1 MATTRPTTAVSSS
14 SSGKLRSQIGQT
26 KRRISEHLL
35 DKKQYTDTY
44 GNYKDSL
51 TTALEQLEKLRPIYK
66 FGLKQLELLD
76 PTKAS
81 LMQAADDFIGDATS
95 TQTPITQPPTNG
107 GQMEMPK
114 STFNL
119 NQTNQST
126 NAESDFI
133 INVGSNADP
142 IVPIPSS
149 GHNIVVSHQ
158 SRLAVPQMKIP
169 TFSGDIS
176 KFLEFR
182 DSFTFTMRLIQVDD
196 LSKLH
201 YLRSSMEGEPEEL
214 LRSLP
219 IISSNYEIAMKV
231 LEEQYGGQVR
241 IKHNL
246 LSKLSDLPDLSQ
258 DTNSTNFR
266 RFTIQASL
274 YFDQLL
280 NLNCDV
286 DNFSTGHIIQNKLPT
301 RIKRILFG
309 KGEANMP
316 TSTKDLISRLKELS
330 RDENLLTE
338 LFKNKGNQHQTSTT
352 MLSQQTTNKHKQQK
366 DHLGHLGQGKQ
377 IDSTTFKV
385 TTPCAFCAEEK
396 FIHPHIHCKR
406 YSTVESRTDRA
417 RELHLCFRCLRSGH
431 SSQTCQRQCHH
442 CQGNHHQSLCYR
454 FLKRHV
460 QSNGNPPPS
469 TSNPSSSPSWNNA
482 SHQQSTNRQQQQQN
496 IAPKAKQYNGNNGQ
510 PQQGNQ
516 KHNFQQKPYFGHP
529 QQQQQQQ
536 RTNLAMATEPG
547 ENQTMTVITYVD
559 DTIVKPITTL
569 ETVTSM
575 EPLQQSAELK
585 QQSVIMMTAE
595 LPVLDKD
602 GNEVKGTVFFDSG
615 SNMSYISTSFAEK
628 LKLDP
633 LLNKQLHI
641 DTFASSE
648 SRSINSNVFNVSI
661 RNLKSS
667 IPVKLCEVPY
677 IARNIV
683 SVDVDNSMI
692 NQLLNYEHIPLQRQ
706 QKEVDILIGL
716 DTYLELLGQVNTVR
730 LFNGL
735 HLNMTDCG
743 PIISGRETINALTL
757 LCKQDIPTDA
767 ICQELHNFWK
777 LESIGITDQ
786 PNLKIDEEVNE
797 FYTSTTTRDTDGRF
811 ILRLPYIDKS
821 NTQLPSN
828 RALAF
833 GRLQGILRKLRSDP
847 ELLQKY
853 DNIFAEQLKFGFI
866 ELVDENTADGPIV
879 QYLGHHPVFKQDSK
893 STKIRIVFDGS
904 AKSSKS
910 AHSLNDVLHTG
921 QRLLPDTAAL
931 FLRIRQ
937 FIILLSADIE
947 KAFLQLSLHLE
958 DRDATRFLW
967 INPATNKVI
976 CYRYRRVPFGL
987 KSSPFLLNKSVKTR
1001 LESSNNPMAQ
1011 KMINSFYVDNAFIGV
1026 NTFEEAKE
1034 VCEFA
1039 RTLFKTAQMNLCQWF
1054 SNNAQFNKYIA
1065 DSQNTPPEAR
1075 LQKVLAPTG
1084 LLTKRAVLRFIA
1096 SCYDPIGI
1104 LTPVTLYGKLF
1115 FQKLAHKEMQWDD
1128 SLTPDQ
1134 HKAVQKILQQFEA
1147 PPWHVPRRFF
1157 QGLLQF
1163 PTTVELHV
1171 FTDASTIAYGTVAYL
1186 RGLDNQQVDT
1196 QFLMSKSRV
1205 VPLKTNYTIPA
1216 LEMLAIL
1223 TGVRLANYC
1232 LSNLQLTFGA
1242 YIWSDSLCSVDSLS
1256 SSHVANSRFA
1266 RNRMK
1271 AIQEEGAAFIYTH
1284 VKGKI
1289 NPADYLTRGLSFTEV
1304 EQSELWLKGPSFLRS
1319 TAPLPIR
1326 CNSTSIME
1334 IPTTSL
1340 VIHEDPIIDTHRFS
1354 SFHRLLRTMMV
1365 IFLFVGRGKMP
1376 LQQRV
1381 YRSLQFLLHLAQSI
1395 NPPQDDTI
1403 KALRLRRSDK
1413 NNLWIFTGRAELRP
1427 LVYLPHGHIA
1437 QLLVM
1442 DIHIRHFHSSPL
1454 YTLSQL
1460 REQFWIPRGRSF
1472 VQKTIKNCT
1481 PCRKMEPR
1489 PYHQPAFAEFPRS
1502 RLEPSKPFT
1511 TTGVDYGGPLQVSIN
1526 GVTQKIWIVLFTCL
1540 YSRFTATEIVLDMK
1554 STSFLTALRRFVS
1567 IHDKPTTIICDNAS
1581 QFTIVSSIRNILQN
1595 ELQQSPS
1602 ICSTSLPEFHFIPA
1616 HSPWAG
1622 GVYERMMSLIKKTLV
1637 RAGTTKRLLSLEDFR
1652 TTLAECTTI
1661 INYRPLSYVS
1671 SDDDISP
1678 IRPVDYVFPHR
1689 HRSHPPILS
1698 LDSHLDI
1705 DLETLSTNTILPTQ
1719 EGEIKIE
1726 NENNSVITRVDSSGI
1741 VSVQLQLKNYI
1752 VERIVQEDQC
1762 NISQISMAGCYSCS
1776 QGSIVKMTCSS
1787 IQSEVEGRILCPS
1800 ITSSVNC
1807 TKQGERNLLV
1817 LHVNHQTVNENCSI
1831 TCGHTTTSFLLI
1843 GQLFAVETF
1852 KDRNSS
1858 HLHPI
1863 MNSSP
1868 RKREK
1873 KKILS
1878 TIGSKIL
1885 MLHVAQLQLLNCD
1898 FFQLLNSDSMVQYLL
1913 QWFQWIKIR
1922 CMVSIASMLN
1932 GLVSMG
1938 NASRTIN
1945 YNLHC
1950 FTHFTCFIGNVDC
1963 VNRESKEKRFVIQ
1976 QLMFMDDKS

>member
-1 MATTRPTTAVSSS
+1 MATTRPTTAGSSS

-35 DKKQYTDTY
+35 DKVPGTDSINGYNAEDTYDFLLDLGDTMDNLSTQSRKLQQLDQQWTTLINQNPSEKEIQKQYIDTY
-44 GNYKDSL
+44 GNYRDSL

-76 PTKAS
+76 PSKAS
-81 LMQAADDFIGDATS
+81 LMQAADDFIGDTTS
-95 TQTPITQPPTNG
+95 TQTPTNG
-107 GQMEMPK
+107 GQMEMPN
-114 STFNL
+114 STSTNF
-119 NQTNQST
+119 NQTNQPT
-126 NAESDFI
+126 NTESDII

-142 IVPIPSS
+142 IAPIPSS
-149 GHNIVVSHQ
+149 GRNIVVSHQ

-182 DSFTFTMRLIQVDD
+182 DSFTSTMRLIQVDD

-201 YLRSSMEGEPEEL
+201 YLKSSLEGEPEEL

-219 IISSNYEIAMKV
+219 IISSNYEIAMKI

-286 DNFSTGHIIQNKLPT
+286 DNFSTGHIIQNKLPI

-309 KGEANMP
+309 KGETNMP
-316 TSTKDLISRLKELS
+316 ASTKDLISRLKELS
-330 RDENLLTE
+330 RDENLLAE

-352 MLSQQTTNKHKQQK
+352 MLSQQTTNKHKK

-385 TTPCAFCAEEK
+385 TTPCAFCVEQK

-431 SSQTCQRQCHH
+431 SSQNCQRQCHH

-496 IAPKAKQYNGNNGQ
+496 GAPKAKQYNGNNGQ
-510 PQQGNQ
+510 RQQGNQ
-516 KHNFQQKPYFGHP
+516 SHNFQQKPYHGH

-536 RTNLAMATEPG
+536 RTNLAMATEPE

-559 DTIVKPITTL
+559 NEAVTPITTL

-595 LPVLDKD
+595 LPALDND
-602 GNEVKGTVFFDSG
+602 SNEVKGTVFFDSG
-615 SNMSYISTSFAEK
+615 SNMSYISKSFAEK

-648 SRSINSNVFNVSI
+648 SRSINSNVFNVFI
-661 RNLKSS
+661 KNLKAS

-692 NQLLNYEHIPLQRQ
+692 KQLLNYEHIPLQRQ

-786 PNLKIDEEVNE
+786 PNLKIDEEVNA
-797 FYTSTTTRDTDGRF
+797 FYNSTTTRDTDGRF

-853 DNIFAEQLKFGFI
+853 DNIFAEQLKLGFI
-866 ELVDENTADGPIV
+866 ELVDEKTADGPIV

-937 FIILLSADIE
+937 FTILLSADIE
-947 KAFLQLSLHLE
+947 KAFLQLSLHLA

-967 INPATNKVI
+967 INPTTQKVI

-987 KSSPFLLNKSVKTR
+987 KSSPFLLNKSVKTL

-1011 KMINSFYVDNAFIGV
+1011 KMLNSFYVDNAFIGV

-1054 SNNAQFNKYIA
+1054 SNNAQFNKYHM
-1065 DSQNTPPEAR
+1065 
-1075 LQKVLAPTG
+1075 G
-1084 LLTKRAVLRFIA
+1084 
-1096 SCYDPIGI
+1096 Y
-1104 LTPVTLYGKLF
+1104 Y
-1115 FQKLAHKEMQWDD
+1115 
-1128 SLTPDQ
+1128 
-1134 HKAVQKILQQFEA
+1134 
-1147 PPWHVPRRFF
+1147 
-1157 QGLLQF
+1157 
-1163 PTTVELHV
+1163 
-1171 FTDASTIAYGTVAYL
+1171 
-1186 RGLDNQQVDT
+1186 
-1196 QFLMSKSRV
+1196 
-1205 VPLKTNYTIPA
+1205 
-1216 LEMLAIL
+1216 
-1223 TGVRLANYC
+1223 
-1232 LSNLQLTFGA
+1232 
-1242 YIWSDSLCSVDSLS
+1242 
-1256 SSHVANSRFA
+1256 
-1266 RNRMK
+1266 
-1271 AIQEEGAAFIYTH
+1271 
-1284 VKGKI
+1284 
-1289 NPADYLTRGLSFTEV
+1289 
-1304 EQSELWLKGPSFLRS
+1304 
-1319 TAPLPIR
+1319 
-1326 CNSTSIME
+1326 
-1334 IPTTSL
+1334 
-1340 VIHEDPIIDTHRFS
+1340 
-1354 SFHRLLRTMMV
+1354 
-1365 IFLFVGRGKMP
+1365 
-1376 LQQRV
+1376 
-1381 YRSLQFLLHLAQSI
+1381 
-1395 NPPQDDTI
+1395 
-1403 KALRLRRSDK
+1403 
-1413 NNLWIFTGRAELRP
+1413 
-1427 LVYLPHGHIA
+1427 
-1437 QLLVM
+1437 
-1442 DIHIRHFHSSPL
+1442 
-1454 YTLSQL
+1454 
-1460 REQFWIPRGRSF
+1460 
-1472 VQKTIKNCT
+1472 
-1481 PCRKMEPR
+1481 
-1489 PYHQPAFAEFPRS
+1489 
-1502 RLEPSKPFT
+1502 
-1511 TTGVDYGGPLQVSIN
+1511 
-1526 GVTQKIWIVLFTCL
+1526 
-1540 YSRFTATEIVLDMK
+1540 
-1554 STSFLTALRRFVS
+1554 
-1567 IHDKPTTIICDNAS
+1567 
-1581 QFTIVSSIRNILQN
+1581 
-1595 ELQQSPS
+1595 
-1602 ICSTSLPEFHFIPA
+1602 
-1616 HSPWAG
+1616 
-1622 GVYERMMSLIKKTLV
+1622 
-1637 RAGTTKRLLSLEDFR
+1637 FR
-1652 TTLAECTTI
+1652 
-1661 INYRPLSYVS
+1661 
-1671 SDDDISP
+1671 
-1678 IRPVDYVFPHR
+1678 
-1689 HRSHPPILS
+1689 
-1698 LDSHLDI
+1698 
-1705 DLETLSTNTILPTQ
+1705 
-1719 EGEIKIE
+1719 
-1726 NENNSVITRVDSSGI
+1726 
-1741 VSVQLQLKNYI
+1741 
-1752 VERIVQEDQC
+1752 
-1762 NISQISMAGCYSCS
+1762 
-1776 QGSIVKMTCSS
+1776 
-1787 IQSEVEGRILCPS
+1787 
-1800 ITSSVNC
+1800 
-1807 TKQGERNLLV
+1807 
-1817 LHVNHQTVNENCSI
+1817 
-1831 TCGHTTTSFLLI
+1831 
-1843 GQLFAVETF
+1843 
-1852 KDRNSS
+1852 
-1858 HLHPI
+1858 
-1863 MNSSP
+1863 
-1868 RKREK
+1868 
-1873 KKILS
+1873 
-1878 TIGSKIL
+1878 
-1885 MLHVAQLQLLNCD
+1885 
-1898 FFQLLNSDSMVQYLL
+1898 
-1913 QWFQWIKIR
+1913 
-1922 CMVSIASMLN
+1922 
-1932 GLVSMG
+1932 
-1938 NASRTIN
+1938 
-1945 YNLHC
+1945 
-1950 FTHFTCFIGNVDC
+1950 
-1963 VNRESKEKRFVIQ
+1963 
-1976 QLMFMDDKS
+1976 